1 MIVRSTTRLN
11 APRERF
17 VVEDKRT
24 LYYYSRPEGPA
35 MRSILCF
42 VAFTAFAG
50 CSFAQEDAPAD
61 PPPEDV
67 VAFVGVDVVPMDA
80 ERVLADHTVVVR
92 GDRIVEVGPAETVA
106 VPEGALTIDGDGRW
120 LAPGLA
126 EMHGH
131 VPSRGFPAGLLG
143 GTPFEQWVDDVL
155 FLWVANGVT
164 TVRGMLGGEGQL
176 ELREA
181 VRAGERLGPTLYLAG
196 PSFNGNSVTSP
207 GQAEAMVRRQAR
219 EGWDLLKVHPGLTRE
234 EYDAMARTAR
244 EVGIRFGGHVP
255 EDVGIVHALEMGL
268 GTVEHMDGYIRW
280 LDGEAGV
287 IPEER
292 LEEAVALTKRHGAWI
307 VPTQSLWETLWGVP
321 EPDDLTGRDEL
332 KYVPR
337 PMVEAWAGRYR
348 ERRADPGRDL
358 EVSRRVVENRR
369 RLLAKMNNGGAQIL
383 MGTDS
388 PQMFSVPGFSLHR
401 EVRAMAGAGMTPFE
415 IVSSGSRAVGQYFA
429 KSDLFGLVA
438 PGHRA
443 DLVLYDENPLEDV
456 EHLARV
462 EGVMVRGRWLSE
474 ETIEAGLEAIE
485 ARYGE

>member
-1 MIVRSTTRLN
+1 
-11 APRERF
+11 
-17 VVEDKRT
+17 
-24 LYYYSRPEGPA
+24 
-35 MRSILCF
+35 MRRMLP
-42 VAFTAFAG
+42 AFALLVSLPA
-50 CSFAQEDAPAD
+50 CSFAQEGAPAG
-61 PPPEDV
+61 PPPEEV

-80 ERVLADHTVVVR
+80 ERVLADHTVIVR
-92 GDRIVEVGPAETVA
+92 GDRIVEVGPADEVA
-106 VPEGALTIDGDGRW
+106 VPEGAVRIEGEGRW

-181 VRAGERLGPTLYLAG
+181 VRSGERLGPTLYLAG
-196 PSFNGNSVTSP
+196 PSFSGNSVTSP
-207 GQAEAMVRRQAR
+207 GQAEVMVRQQAR
-219 EGWDLLKVHPGLTRE
+219 EGWDLLKIHPGPTQE
-234 EYDAMARTAR
+234 EYDAVARTAR

-255 EDVGIVHALEMGL
+255 EDVGLVHALEMGHE
-268 GTVEHMDGYIRW
+268 TVEHMDGYIRW

-292 LEEAVALTKRHGAWI
+292 LEEAVALTERHGGWI
-307 VPTQSLWETLWGVP
+307 VPTMSLWETLWGVA

-337 PMVEAWAGRYR
+337 AMVEVWAERYR
-348 ERRADPGRDL
+348 ERRADSGFDL
-358 EVSRRVVENRR
+358 ERSRRVVENRR
-369 RLLAKMNNGGAQIL
+369 RLLAKMNEGGARIL

-388 PQMFSVPGFSLHR
+388 PQVFSVPGFSLHR
-401 EVRAMAGAGMTPFE
+401 EVRAMAEAGMNPFE
-415 IVSSGSRAVGQYFA
+415 ILSSGSRAVGEYFA

-443 DLVLYDENPLEDV
+443 DLVLYGENPLEDV

-474 ETIEAGLEAIE
+474 KAIEAGLEAIAE
-485 ARYGE
+485 RYGGR